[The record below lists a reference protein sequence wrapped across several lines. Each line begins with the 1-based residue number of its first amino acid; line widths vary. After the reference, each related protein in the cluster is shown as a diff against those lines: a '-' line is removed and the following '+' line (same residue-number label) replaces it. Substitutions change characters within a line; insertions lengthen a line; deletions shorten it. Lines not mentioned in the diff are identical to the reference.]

1 MKGLRTLTDV
11 VGVSALGIWV
21 GVVGM
26 TSATAGVAFPV
37 VKRLDPHVPS
47 FDAYTGEHWLL
58 VAGRVMYN
66 VFFVADVAQ
75 AACAV
80 LAVLALLGRAA
91 VGSATPAPV
100 WPGRVRLV
108 GLVGAIALLAADL
121 AWLKPTMNTA
131 LLAYWEAARVGD
143 NLTAN
148 AQREAFRSM
157 HPTATAVLLG
167 ITAMVLVAL
176 VGWVWRIGSGPAT
189 TAAARAGALESPALL
204 GAVAR

>member
-26 TSATAGVAFPV
+26 TSATAGVTFPV
-37 VKRLDPHVPS
+37 VKRLDPHVPG
-47 FDAYTGEHWLL
+47 FDGYTGEHWLL

-80 LAVLALLGRAA
+80 LAVLALVGRAA
-91 VGSATPAPV
+91 VGSVTPAPV

-108 GLVGAIALLAADL
+108 GLVGAIALLVADF
-121 AWLKPTMNTA
+121 AWLKPTMNRA
-131 LLAYWEAARVGD
+131 LLAYWEAARAGD
-143 NLTAN
+143 NVVAD

-167 ITAMVLVAL
+167 ITALVLVAL
-176 VGWVWRIGSGPAT
+176 VGWVWRIGSGPAGGVG
-189 TAAARAGALESPALL
+189 ARATALQSPALL
-204 GAVAR
+204 GAVVR